1 MESKKVEIIQKGNL
15 MEGNLEI
22 YEESM
27 ADPDL
32 VQINLA
38 FGSYAF
44 EVTGENFFEA
54 LQNLRK
60 KLENLEVLLICNGAA
75 RNVFPSPMMRGMGN
89 GRLAYHLKLGV
100 QAGKSDIV
108 DIFDKSIDIVPASVD
123 EQEEFYKSW
132 LKSLNR

>member
-38 FGSYAF
+38 FGS
-44 EVTGENFFEA
+44 
-54 LQNLRK
+54 
-60 KLENLEVLLICNGAA
+60 
-75 RNVFPSPMMRGMGN
+75 
-89 GRLAYHLKLGV
+89 
-100 QAGKSDIV
+100 
-108 DIFDKSIDIVPASVD
+108 
-123 EQEEFYKSW
+123 
-132 LKSLNR
+132 